1 MHFISLFILSPLFY
15 FWNDKI
21 RTRSCSADLNY
32 FTFLSKRQ
40 IRRQLAKP
48 LHRIFSASPHSH
60 DGATHGVTHGHRKYH
75 HQLHVIRRLTTL
87 PTLFYGVNNIAPAHL
102 PLLLSR
108 PLIPA
113 YSPFGSSHTERIW
126 CLIHLLKVLCRPE
139 ETPLL
144 EGAPSDLQICLLLLL
159 SNFRRSSEMIV
170 LQKNLKHQCLLDVL
184 FHFRINDCN
193 LFTLII
199 DYGRFFL

>member
-21 RTRSCSADLNY
+21 RTRSCSADLNF

-87 PTLFYGVNNIAPAHL
+87 PTLLYGVNNIAPAHL

-144 EGAPSDLQICLLLLL
+144 EGAPSDLQSKITVSMHLQEDQ
-159 SNFRRSSEMIV
+159 RYDHTSEKSEALTYDGYSAKCQGP
-170 LQKNLKHQCLLDVL
+170 LQLPYSLGHQ
-184 FHFRINDCN
+184 
-193 LFTLII
+193 
-199 DYGRFFL
+199 